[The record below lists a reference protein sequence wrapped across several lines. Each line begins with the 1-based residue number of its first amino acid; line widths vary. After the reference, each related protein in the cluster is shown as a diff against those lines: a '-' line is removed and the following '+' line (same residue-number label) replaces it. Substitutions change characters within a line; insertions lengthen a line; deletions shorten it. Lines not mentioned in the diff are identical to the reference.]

1 MAIVLQSFEVYTAI
15 SGTSHALT
23 KPSGVTSGDLLIIMI
38 TNDSVS
44 DSDQFNAVSGWT
56 KYTEDGDSTSDS
68 HQAVY
73 YRVSDGGEGAT
84 TTVTCAVSEYTAGWY
99 CRFDGQSSTSPVY
112 GLGSSVNQASGATIT
127 VPAMTTSGANS
138 MAIAL
143 ASVGNGNSHPFTIDS
158 GTGWAGT
165 VPTDQSIQEY
175 ASSASQA
182 AVFMTKIVTSAG
194 TSENIVYDN
203 SQSSYGAIGFQFA
216 IADALPAGEMSTEI
230 DGVST
235 VDIILGGTVEFSTSI
250 VIQTD
255 VPFGGTPVYTHLT
268 DHAAFTSTVTQS
280 VTIPAGDDRMVMLH
294 HAHWDSERVD
304 ADSSATY
311 DGNAMTA
318 LRTASTSMTTYYYL
332 LGTGAEETK
341 NVVWTAG
348 ADGSQFQTNHFG
360 HVTNIQQT
368 TPTTYH
374 DSERLASHPSPYE
387 HDLTV
392 TAHEDY
398 FIQTFECASS
408 HGSDFVKAAGSD
420 DFTFQNYR
428 SGTLSNSGYGTKGYA
443 VAEASQTYIWD
454 TQNASIPTQNV
465 NQWEV
470 ASGGSV
476 EMVVIVL
483 VDSGG
488 GPGPS
493 RNRIWVISG

>member
-23 KPSGVTSGDLLIIMI
+23 KPTGVTSGDLLIIMI
-38 TNDSVS
+38 TNDSLAAA
-44 DSDQFNAVSGWT
+44 DQFEAVSGWT
-56 KYTEDGDSTSDS
+56 LYTEAGDATSDS

-73 YRVSDGGEGAT
+73 YRISDGTEGAT
-84 TTVTCAVSEYTAGWY
+84 TTVTCKVSEYTAGWY
-99 CRFDGQSSTSPVY
+99 CRFDGQAASSPVY
-112 GLGSSVNQASGATIT
+112 GLGSSVNQANGATIT
-127 VPAMTTSGANS
+127 VPAMTTSGDND

-158 GTGWAGT
+158 GTGWAAT
-165 VPTDQSIQEY
+165 VPTDQSIQEF

-203 SQSSYGAIGFQFA
+203 SQSGYGAIGFQFA
-216 IADALPAGEMSTEI
+216 IKDALPAGEMATTI

-235 VDIILGGTVEFSTSI
+235 VDIILGGIIGFSTSI

-255 VPFGGTPVYTHLT
+255 VPFGGTPVHTHLT
-268 DHAAFTSTVTQS
+268 DHNAFTSSVTQS
-280 VTIPAGDDRMVMLH
+280 VTIPTGDDRMVILH
-294 HAHWDSERVD
+294 HQHWDSERTD
-304 ADSSATY
+304 DDSSATY

-332 LGTGAEETK
+332 LGTGLEETK

-348 ADGSQFQTNHFG
+348 ASGSQFQTNHFS

-368 TPTTYH
+368 TPSITH
-374 DSERLASHPSPYE
+374 DSDRASPHSSPYE
-387 HDLTV
+387 HSLTV
-392 TAHEDY
+392 SALKDH
-398 FIQTFECASS
+398 FIVTFEGQSS
-408 HGSDFVKAAGSD
+408 STATFTKAAGSD
-420 DFTFQNYR
+420 DFTFVNYKQ
-428 SGTLSNSGYGTKGYA
+428 GTLAASAYGYKHWTA
-443 VAEASQTYIWD
+443 TTANQTYIWD
-454 TQNASIPTQNV
+454 TNNSSIPTQNV
-465 NQWEV
+465 NQWEI
-470 ASGGSV
+470 APGGSV

-483 VDSGG
+483 EDSGG

-493 RNRIWVISG
+493 RNRIWVIS